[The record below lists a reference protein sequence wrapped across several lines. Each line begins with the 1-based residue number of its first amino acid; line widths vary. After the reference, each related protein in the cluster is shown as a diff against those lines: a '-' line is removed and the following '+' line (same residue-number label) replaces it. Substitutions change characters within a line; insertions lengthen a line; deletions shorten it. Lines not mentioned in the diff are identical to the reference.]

1 MGKILEKTRVT
12 NLLDPSKSIEIEA
25 VVDTGATMLV
35 LPSDIVERLGLRK
48 VEEVKVRY
56 ANNSVQTTQ
65 IFGVVTLELQGRAG
79 NFDVLAE
86 AEGAQPLIG
95 QIVLERLDLVIEP
108 STRKVMPNPRSPE
121 MPMLEILSAASST
134 RPTVC

>member
-56 ANNSVQTTQ
+56 ANNSVQTKQ